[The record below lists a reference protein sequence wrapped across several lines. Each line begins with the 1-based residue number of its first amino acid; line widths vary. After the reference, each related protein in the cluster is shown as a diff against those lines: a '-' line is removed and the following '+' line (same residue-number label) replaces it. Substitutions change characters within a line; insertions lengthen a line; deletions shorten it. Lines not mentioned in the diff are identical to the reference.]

1 MFGQAP
7 PGLGKI
13 ADWLRDLKSVD
24 PSTRAGELMH
34 KSLLEDGNVCDE
46 YGDQARQFIESQ
58 PATVRPQD
66 AQGTYQGLLSH
77 LKANGCRY
85 CDPYNGG
92 NRLSA
97 ATFGRFARVV
107 SAEVFAQHNLTPQV
121 KTNRRSQRRGVGA
134 KLTANRISAIGGDA
148 RRLVGQ
154 IGLDPAFAARSE
166 SVPSQA
172 DGSFD
177 VDEIRNR
184 LGLDDARTFPRGTWL
199 VVMRYGEAQVPD
211 GICYR
216 PTVLDAGWYPAFRP
230 SPPGPP
236 APGWTQHLQTG
247 GQGCEEVIH
256 APLDANRLD
265 AFELIGPLGTDPP
278 DAYKTVRLTTTP

>member
-7 PGLGKI
+7 PAIGKI
-13 ADWLRDLKSVD
+13 ADWLQYLKAADS
-24 PSTRAGELMH
+24 SSRAGELMH
-34 KSLLEDGNVCDE
+34 KSLLEDGNVCAE
-46 YGDQARQFIESQ
+46 YGDQTRQFVESQ
-58 PATVRPQD
+58 PATVQPQA
-66 AQGTYQGLLSH
+66 AQSTYHGLLSH

-85 CDPYNGG
+85 CGPHNSG

-107 SAEVFAQHNLTPQV
+107 SAEAFAQHNLTPQV
-121 KTNRRSQRRGVGA
+121 KTNRRLQRRVGA
-134 KLTANRISAIGGDA
+134 KLAADRISAIGGDT

-154 IGLDPAFAARSE
+154 IGRDPAFAARSE
-166 SVPSQA
+166 SVQPQA

-177 VDEIRNR
+177 ADEIRNR
-184 LGLDDARTFPRGTWL
+184 LGLDDARTFPRGTRL
-199 VVMRYGEAQVPD
+199 VVMRYREAQVP
-211 GICYR
+211 GSICYR

-230 SPPGPP
+230 SPPGPA

-256 APLDANRLD
+256 APFEANTLD

-278 DAYKTVRLTTTP
+278 DAYKAVRLATTP